1 MNYEIFHYC
10 ILENEKQKKL
20 FDEFIKL
27 FPFSQKVLSKKQ
39 FLKLLIKANNEFIS
53 SKLKFPYNQKPYSLT
68 K

>member
-1 MNYEIFHYC
+1 MKYEILHY
-10 ILENEKQKKL
+10 IFLENEKQKKI

-53 SKLKFPYNQKPYSLT
+53 SKLKFPYNKKPCSLT

>member
-1 MNYEIFHYC
+1 MNFEIFHYC

-53 SKLKFPYNQKPYSLT
+53 SKLKFP
-68 K
+68 

>member
-1 MNYEIFHYC
+1 MKYEILHY
-10 ILENEKQKKL
+10 IFLENEEQKKL
-20 FDEFIKL
+20 FDAFIKI

-39 FLKLLIKANNEFIS
+39 FLKLLIKSNNEFIS

>member
-10 ILENEKQKKL
+10 ILENEEQKKI
-20 FDEFIKL
+20 FDEFLKL
-27 FPFSQKVLSKKQ
+27 FPFSQKVMNKGQL
-39 FLKLLIKANNEFIS
+39 LKLIVKENNKKFV

>member
-1 MNYEIFHYC
+1 MRN
-10 ILENEKQKKL
+10 KKKL